1 MKARIYLAAF
11 ILLAGMTIIY
21 CSDNSNKSTDPIEP
35 PQFNATE
42 LSLLESSNSFA
53 FDIFKEMVAQEED
66 TNIFISPL
74 SMSYALTMTY
84 NGADGQT
91 EEAMKTVLG
100 LGDYSSEEINQSF
113 KSLTATL
120 LTLDPS
126 LIVEL
131 ANSIWYLNT
140 FEVEQDFIDVNRD
153 YFDAQ
158 VIPSDFS
165 SPTACDDING
175 WIEDKTNDKIQDIID
190 CPIDPMTVMF
200 LINAIYFKG
209 SWTVEF
215 DPEETSPGTFYSP
228 GGEVQC
234 DMMNRWDEI
243 SYLFTDEFKA
253 VDLPYGDELFSMTV
267 FLPAEDVSVDQFID
281 GLTEEKFYSWLADF
295 KQDSVD
301 LYMPKFRFNYDKK
314 LKEVLSD
321 MGMAIAFQGNADFSG
336 INPTANLYIND
347 VIHGSF
353 VQVDEKGTEAA
364 AVTIVEIRYT
374 SVPRNY
380 MRVDSPFVFVIHE
393 KTTGAILFMGKVINP
408 IWQDA

>member
-1 MKARIYLAAF
+1 MKASIYLAAF

-35 PQFNATE
+35 PQLSATE

-53 FDIFKEMVAQEED
+53 FDIFKELVAQEED

-100 LGDYSSEEINQSF
+100 LGDYSREEINQSF

-131 ANSIWYLNT
+131 ANSIWYRNA
-140 FEVEQDFIDVNRD
+140 FEVEQDFIDINRE
-153 YFDAQ
+153 YFDAE
-158 VIPSDFS
+158 VLPKDFNS
-165 SPTACDDING
+165 SQACDDINS

-190 CPIDPMTVMF
+190 CPIDPMTIMF

-209 SWTVEF
+209 NWTVEF
-215 DPEETSPGTFYSP
+215 NPEETSPGIFYSP

-234 DMMNRWDEI
+234 DMMNRYDEI
-243 SYLFTDEFKA
+243 SHLFTDKFKA
-253 VDLPYGDELFSMTV
+253 VNLPYGDELFSMTM
-267 FLPAEDVSVDQFID
+267 FLPKESNSVDQFIAE
-281 GLTEEKFYSWLADF
+281 LTEDKFNNWLSEFEK
-295 KQDSVD
+295 DSVD
-301 LYMPKFRFNYDKK
+301 LYLPKFKFKYDKR
-314 LKEVLSD
+314 LKEVLTN

-336 INPTANLYIND
+336 IHPTADLYIND

-374 SVPRNY
+374 SGPRNY
-380 MRVDSPFVFVIHE
+380 MRVDRPFVFVIHE

-408 IWQDA
+408 IWQDS